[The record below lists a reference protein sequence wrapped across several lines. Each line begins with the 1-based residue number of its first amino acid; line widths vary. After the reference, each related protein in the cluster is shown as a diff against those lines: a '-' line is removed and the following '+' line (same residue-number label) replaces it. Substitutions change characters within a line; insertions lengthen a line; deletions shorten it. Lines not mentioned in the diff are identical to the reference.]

1 MDRTVSTAIIVAVIL
16 LALSLMLV
24 GWRRRAGRQADIGA
38 PRPVP
43 AAIGEASI
51 RVPVL
56 YVATTRAGA
65 PLDRV
70 AVHGLGFRARGEIA
84 VHREGAVIAIDGRE
98 PWFVELGDVRGAGR
112 ATWTIDRVVEEG
124 GLVMLAW
131 TLGQAEVDSYFRV
144 TDASDVDATDELLAA
159 LAALAPSIPPPAA
172 PESSAPETPAPTER
186 HPS

>member
-1 MDRTVSTAIIVAVIL
+1 MDRTVSTTIIVAVVL
-16 LALSLMLV
+16 LALALMLI

-43 AAIGEASI
+43 VAIGEASI

-84 VHREGAVIAIDGRE
+84 VHPEGAVIAIDGRA
-98 PWFVELGDVRGAGR
+98 PWFVERGDARGVGR

-131 TLGQAEVDSYFRV
+131 TLGEAPVDSYFRV
-144 TDASDVDATDELLAA
+144 TDASDVDATAELLAA
-159 LAALAPSIPPPAA
+159 LATLAPSIPPDD
-172 PESSAPETPAPTER
+172 APETPAPTER

>member
-1 MDRTVSTAIIVAVIL
+1 MDRGVSTAIIVAIIL
-16 LALSLMLV
+16 LALALMLL
-24 GWRRRAGRQADIGA
+24 GWRRRAARQGDIGA

-43 AAIGEASI
+43 ATIGEASI

-56 YVATTRAGA
+56 YVATTRAGD

-70 AVHGLGFRARGEIA
+70 AVHGLGFRARGEVA
-84 VHREGAVIAIDGRE
+84 VHPEGAVIAIDGRE
-98 PWFVELGDVRGAGR
+98 PWLVARADVRGSGR

-131 TLGQAEVDSYFRV
+131 RLGDAEVDSYFRV
-144 TDASDVDATDELLAA
+144 TDARAIDATDELLAA
-159 LAALAPSIPPPAA
+159 LATLAPSIPPE
-172 PESSAPETPAPTER
+172 ESPETPAPTER

>member
-1 MDRTVSTAIIVAVIL
+1 MDRSVSTAIIVAVVL
-16 LALSLMLV
+16 LALALMLV

-56 YVATTRAGA
+56 YVATTRAGS

-84 VHREGAVIAIDGRE
+84 VHAEGAVIAIDGRE
-98 PWFVELGDVRGAGR
+98 PWLVAREDARGSGR

-144 TDASDVDATDELLAA
+144 TDASDVNATDELLAA
-159 LAALAPSIPPPAA
+159 LAALAPSIPPDDAA
-172 PESSAPETPAPTER
+172 ETPAPTER